1 MIQKKFLIDL
11 LPKPSHIPLRFH
23 YWRIRGKHER
33 EIFFLKDLI
42 DTKKRAIDIG
52 ANIGIYSYALS
63 KLCEVVEAF
72 EPQQW
77 CAETLQAYSQFR
89 RRNINVHNVGLS
101 NSNSSLTLHIPVSA
115 GICRYYLASFRQL
128 EGENKCVKVPVHRL
142 DDYNFTDVSF
152 IKIDVEGHESEVI
165 QGGRETILRE
175 KPVLLVEIEQRHL
188 GSKPIQKVFQEIID
202 LHYEGSFL
210 YKGKLHPLSEFSY
223 EIHQKQF
230 LDSTFSKVFIN
241 KTNRSYINNF
251 VFKPI
256 K

>member
-1 MIQKKFLIDL
+1 MIPKQFLIDL

-23 YWRIRGKHER
+23 YWRIRGKHEK
-33 EIFFLKDLI
+33 EIFFLKNLV

-52 ANIGIYSYALS
+52 ANVGIYSYALS

-77 CAETLQAYSQFR
+77 CAETILAYSQFR

-101 NSNSSLTLHIPVSA
+101 NCNSSLTLHIPISS
-115 GICRYYLASFRQL
+115 GRCWYYLASFRQL
-128 EGENKCVKVPVHRL
+128 EGDNECIKVPVHRL

-152 IKIDVEGHESEVI
+152 IKIDVEGHESEVLK
-165 QGGRETILRE
+165 GGRETILRE

-188 GSKPIQKVFQEIID
+188 DGKPIERVFQEITE
-202 LHYEGSFL
+202 LNYQGSFL
-210 YKGKLHPLSEFSY
+210 HKGKLHPLSEFSY
-223 EIHQKQF
+223 EIHQKKF
-230 LDSTFSKVFIN
+230 LDFTTQKVFGNKIN
-241 KTNRSYINNF
+241 RNYINNF

-256 K
+256 